1 MTPKVTLEGKGSEM
15 TTNFDVVEWFA
26 EKAGKTSY
34 KIEIDDLKTQIEE
47 IKLEALHN
55 ANKAFYVAGL
65 MRRIK
70 EKEAEIERVYREAQ
84 DRYDD
89 CAT

>member
-1 MTPKVTLEGKGSEM
+1 M
-15 TTNFDVVEWFA
+15 TTKFDVVLWFA
-26 EKAGKTSY
+26 EKAGKN
-34 KIEIDDLKTQIEE
+34 EIDDLNAQIEE

-55 ANKAFYVAGL
+55 ANKTFYVAGL
-65 MRRIK
+65 MKRIK